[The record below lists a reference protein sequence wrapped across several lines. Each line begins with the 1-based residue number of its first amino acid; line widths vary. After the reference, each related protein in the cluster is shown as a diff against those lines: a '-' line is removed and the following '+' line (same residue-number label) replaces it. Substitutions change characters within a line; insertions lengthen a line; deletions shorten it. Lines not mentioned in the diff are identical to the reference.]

1 MTFWDGE
8 GFEWNPLLTTIN
20 HIIIGK
26 LTINH
31 TGGPWVRAA
40 PAAPRRPAA
49 APRFGAHCA
58 GRPRAGTLHVRSRAG
73 GLASKTIFREP
84 VMALGS
90 KHKHAVRLRAR
101 HTPGCGA
108 ADRAAHAALH
118 ACRRSRGTASAAAS
132 RCPSR

>member
-1 MTFWDGE
+1 VAFWDGE
-8 GFEWNPLLTTIN
+8 RFEWNPLLTTIS
-20 HIIIGK
+20 HIIIGR
-26 LTINH
+26 LTISH

-40 PAAPRRPAA
+40 PAAPAARRQRPGSE
-49 APRFGAHCA
+49 PHCA